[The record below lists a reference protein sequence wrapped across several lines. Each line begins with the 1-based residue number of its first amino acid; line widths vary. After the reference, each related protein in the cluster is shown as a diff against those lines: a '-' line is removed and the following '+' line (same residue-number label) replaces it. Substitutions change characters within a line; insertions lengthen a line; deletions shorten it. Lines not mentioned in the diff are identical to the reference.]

1 MALHYAQIDLK
12 LTCADTTGLINILNN
27 SGIVIN
33 NVRYGNVLELVI
45 TISVRDYKKIIEL
58 TKRNGASV
66 TIIRKTGLLFYIQ
79 RILNRPVIA
88 VLFLILLFINI
99 ILPNFVLFLS
109 VEGNHTIP
117 SKKILET
124 AAECGISFGS
134 LRESIRSETMKN
146 SLLEKIPE
154 LQWAGIN
161 TAGCTAIISVREKN
175 QNEIKESTHAVGNV
189 VASHDG
195 IIQNITVLEGNS
207 LCYVGQAVMKGQTL
221 VSGYTDCGIVT
232 KASQAN
238 AEIIA
243 LTSRN
248 LDVIAP
254 IPTLQKGDN
263 LSTKTKYS
271 LQVGK
276 KIINFSKES
285 GILGVTCDKIYLKK
299 YWHLP
304 GGFRLPICI
313 IQETTTWYRPQ
324 PYSLQTA
331 QDRSWLLDFAH
342 SYLKSTMIS
351 GEILSSNT
359 ETDILHD
366 AMYMNG
372 QFTCT
377 EMIGQIK
384 YEQMIIKDEE
394 ND

>member
-1 MALHYAQIDLK
+1 MHYAQIELK
-12 LTCADTTGLINILNN
+12 LTCADTTGFINILSN
-27 SGIVIN
+27 SDIVLN
-33 NVRYGNVLELVI
+33 HVRYGNALEVF
-45 TISVRDYKKIIEL
+45 ISIPGKYYKKIVAL
-58 TKRNGASV
+58 SKRHGVSV

-79 RILNRPVIA
+79 RIVNRPVIA

-124 AAECGISFGS
+124 AAECGIGFGS
-134 LRESIRSETMKN
+134 LRKSIRSETMKN
-146 SLLEKIPE
+146 SLLEKIPQ

-161 TAGCTAIISVREKN
+161 TSGCTAIISIREKN
-175 QNEIKESTHAVGNV
+175 QNENTANTHNVGNV

-195 IIQNITVLEGNS
+195 IIQNITIFEGNS

-221 VSGYTDCGIVT
+221 VSGYTDCGIIT

-248 LDVIAP
+248 LDIIAP
-254 IPTLQKGDN
+254 APAFKKGDS
-263 LSTKTKYS
+263 LSTETTYS

-285 GILGVTCDKIYLKK
+285 GILGATCDKIYLKK

-304 GGFRLPICI
+304 GGFQLPVCL

-324 PYSLQTA
+324 PYSLQTT
-331 QDRSWLLDFAH
+331 QDSRWLLDFAH
-342 SYLKSTMIS
+342 SYLKSTMIA

-359 ETDILHD
+359 ETDLLND
-366 AMYMNG
+366 ATYLNG

-377 EMIGQIK
+377 EIIGQIK
-384 YEQMIIKDEE
+384 HEQMIIKDEE